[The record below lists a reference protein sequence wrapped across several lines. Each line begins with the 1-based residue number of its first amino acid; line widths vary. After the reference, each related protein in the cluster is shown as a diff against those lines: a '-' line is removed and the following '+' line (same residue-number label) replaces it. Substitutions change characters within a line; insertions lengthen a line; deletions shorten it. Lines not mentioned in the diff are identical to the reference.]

1 MMVSKRKENTV
12 MREAQLIIKQNNKQI
27 NSQKGCVLW
36 LTGLSGAGK
45 STLAEKLYDYFRAN
59 GRKTEHLDGDNVRS
73 IFPKTGFSEE
83 ERNNHIKI
91 MGYIASRLEN
101 HGITVIASFI
111 SPYKESRDF
120 VRQMCSDFVEIY
132 VATSLDE
139 CEKRDVK
146 GLYKKARA
154 NEIKN
159 FTGIDDPYEK
169 PENPELIICTENK
182 TIDESLNEIISFINA
197 RSC

>member
-1 MMVSKRKENTV
+1 MSEVQFKNKENN
-12 MREAQLIIKQNNKQI
+12 MQI
-27 NSQKGCVLW
+27 NSKKGCVLW

-45 STLAEKLYDYFRAN
+45 STLAEKLYDYLIEN
-59 GRKTEHLDGDNVRS
+59 GQKAEHLDGDNVRS
-73 IFPKTGFSEE
+73 IFPKTGFSKE

-101 HGITVIASFI
+101 HGVTVIASFI
-111 SPYKESRDF
+111 SPYKESREL
-120 VRQMCSDFVEIY
+120 VRQMCSDFLEIY
-132 VATSLDE
+132 VATSLEE

-169 PENPELIICTENK
+169 PENPELIIYTENK
-182 TIDESLNEIISFINA
+182 TVDESLNEIISFIDT